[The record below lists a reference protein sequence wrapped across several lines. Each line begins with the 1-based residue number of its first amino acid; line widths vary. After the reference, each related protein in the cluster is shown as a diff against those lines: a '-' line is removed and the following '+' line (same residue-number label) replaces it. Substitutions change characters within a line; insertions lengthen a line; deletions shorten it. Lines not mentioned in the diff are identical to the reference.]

1 MPQYFGKLPTTSQPW
16 TIVDK
21 VQAVNWSDKAV
32 NFDCG
37 NSRLTIS
44 VLAANLIRV
53 RWAPT
58 GEFMSR
64 RPWAVTLD
72 DAEWATTPFA
82 VQETETTVE
91 IETQQIR
98 VCVER
103 QKCRIACFDKA
114 NRPFAQDAEMSMG
127 WRMGAVAGWKEI
139 ATDEHF
145 YGFGERTGFLDKLS
159 EIKTNWTADALDYDA
174 LTDEMYQAIP
184 FFMALRHDSRPKS
197 SHSLAGVPPV
207 VASGAGNLP
216 TALPPDVS
224 YGIFFNTT
232 FWSQF
237 DIGVEQPGVWKMETR
252 GGELDYYIIYGPEP
266 AQILRTYTQLTGRM
280 PLPPKWALGYHQC
293 RWSYE
298 SETVVRELAREFRQR
313 RIPCDVIHLDI
324 DYMRGYRVFTWSPQ
338 RFPNPEK
345 LISDLAKD
353 GFKTVTIIDPG
364 VKYESEADYHVFD
377 QGIENDY
384 FVRKADGE
392 LFHGYVWP
400 DKAVFP
406 DFLRCD
412 VRTWWGDLHKNL
424 TDIGVAGIWN
434 DMNEPAINDRPF
446 GDEGEKI
453 WFPLDAPQ
461 GGGVEEGGSGRE
473 GEGEKE
479 FPVSSHTEVHNLY
492 GLMMAKACLEGLQR
506 HRGSERSFVLTRSGY
521 AGVQRWSSVWM
532 GDNHSLW
539 EHLEMSLPM
548 LCNMGLSGVAF
559 VGCDIGGF
567 AGNATAELFARW
579 MQVGML
585 YPLMR
590 GHSAMTTARHEP
602 WVFGDRT
609 EKICREYIN
618 LRYQLLPYIYTL
630 FWEAATTGAPI
641 LRPLLYHFPN
651 DPKTYTLYDQ
661 VLLGASLMA
670 APIYRPGVE
679 HRSVYL
685 PAGTWYDWWS
695 GERYQGPIHILAHAP
710 LEKMPLYV
718 RGGAI
723 VPMQPVM
730 QYVDESPLDQLRL
743 RVWCGNN
750 KYQFFED
757 DGHSTKYLEQLYSL
771 TNISVSTGQN
781 QTVVEIAPREGKWT
795 PPLREVIVELVGVRE
810 QRFQDD
816 GKRHILQF

>member
-1 MPQYFGKLPTTSQPW
+1 MPQYFGKLPTTNQPW
-16 TIVDK
+16 TTVSN
-21 VQAVNWSDKAV
+21 VKAV
-32 NFDCG
+32 TSDNNIINFDCG
-37 NSRLTIS
+37 DSRLTVS
-44 VLAANLIRV
+44 VLAPNLLRV
-53 RWAPT
+53 RFAPT
-58 GEFMSR
+58 GEFMPR
-64 RPWAVTLD
+64 RSWAVTPD
-72 DAEWATTPFA
+72 DAEWATIPFT
-82 VQETETTVE
+82 VQENEATVE
-91 IETQQIR
+91 IETAQIR
-98 VCVER
+98 VCVQRE
-103 QKCRIACFDKA
+103 KCRIVCFDKD
-114 NRPFAQDAEMSMG
+114 NRPFAQDAEMGIG
-127 WRMGAVAGWKEI
+127 WRMGAVAAWKEI
-139 ATDEHF
+139 AADEHF

-159 EIKTNWTADALDYDA
+159 EVKTNWTTDALDYDA

-184 FFMALRHDSRPKS
+184 FFMALRPE
-197 SHSLAGVPPV
+197 LG
-207 VASGAGNLP
+207 
-216 TALPPDVS
+216 

-237 DIGVEQPGVWKMETR
+237 DIGAEQPGIWKMETR

-266 AQILRTYTQLTGRM
+266 AQILNTYTQLTGRM

-298 SETVVRELAREFRQR
+298 SETVVRELAQEFRQR

-338 RFPNPEK
+338 RFPNPAK
-345 LISDLAKD
+345 LISELAED

-364 VKYESEADYHVFD
+364 VKYEPEANYHVFD
-377 QGIENDY
+377 QGLENDY
-384 FVRKADGE
+384 FVRKADGA

-400 DKAVFP
+400 EKAVFP
-406 DFLRCD
+406 DFLRPD
-412 VRTWWGDLHKNL
+412 VSNWWADLHKSL

-434 DMNEPAINDRPF
+434 DMNEPAINDRSF
-446 GDEGEKI
+446 GDDGNKI

-461 GGGVEEGGSGRE
+461 GGDEDNSQSKIQNPKSKIDVT
-473 GEGEKE
+473 
-479 FPVSSHTEVHNLY
+479 HTEVHNLY
-492 GLMMAKACLEGLQR
+492 GLMMAKACYEGLQR

-532 GDNHSLW
+532 GDNQSLW

-548 LCNMGLSGVAF
+548 LCNMGLSGVGF

-590 GHSAMTTARHEP
+590 GHSAMSTARHEP
-602 WVFGDRT
+602 WVFGDRV
-609 EKICREYIN
+609 ENICREYIN
-618 LRYQLLPYIYTL
+618 LRYQLLPYIYSL
-630 FWEAATTGAPI
+630 FWEAVTTGAPI

-651 DPKTYTLYDQ
+651 DPKTYSLYDQ

-695 GERYQGPIHILAHAP
+695 GDRYEGPIHILAHAP
-710 LEKMPLYV
+710 LERMPLYV
-718 RGGAI
+718 RSGAI
-723 VPMQPVM
+723 VPMQPVR
-730 QYVDESPLDQLRL
+730 QYVDQAPLDEIRL
-743 RVWCGNN
+743 RIWPGNN
-750 KYQFFED
+750 EYQLFED
-757 DGHSTKYLEQLYSL
+757 DGQTNEYLDKKFSL
-771 TNISVSTGQN
+771 ASISVFTESN
-781 QTVVEIAPREGKWT
+781 QTVVEIGARMGEWT
-795 PPLREVIVELVGVRE
+795 PPPREVIVELVGVGE

-816 GKRHILQF
+816 GKRHTLQF

>member
-1 MPQYFGKLPTTSQPW
+1 MPQYFGKLPTTNQPW
-16 TIVDK
+16 TTVSN
-21 VQAVNWSDKAV
+21 VKAV
-32 NFDCG
+32 TSDNNIINFDCG
-37 NSRLTIS
+37 DSCLTIS
-44 VLAANLIRV
+44 VLAPNLLRV
-53 RWAPT
+53 RFAPT
-58 GEFMSR
+58 GEFMPR
-64 RPWAVTLD
+64 RSWAVALD
-72 DAEWATTPFA
+72 DAEWATTPFT
-82 VQETETTVE
+82 VQENEATVE
-91 IETQQIR
+91 IETAQIR
-98 VCVER
+98 VCVQRE
-103 QKCRIACFDKA
+103 KCRIVCFDKA
-114 NRPFAQDAEMSMG
+114 NRPFAQDAEMGIG

-139 ATDEHF
+139 AADEHF

-159 EIKTNWTADALDYDA
+159 EVKTNWTTDALDYDA

-184 FFMALRHDSRPKS
+184 FFMALRPE
-197 SHSLAGVPPV
+197 LG
-207 VASGAGNLP
+207 
-216 TALPPDVS
+216 

-237 DIGVEQPGVWKMETR
+237 DIGAEQPGIWKMETR

-266 AQILRTYTQLTGRM
+266 AQILETYTQLTGRM

-298 SETVVRELAREFRQR
+298 SETVVRELAQEFRQR

-338 RFPNPEK
+338 RFSNPAK
-345 LISDLAKD
+345 LISDLAED

-364 VKYESEADYHVFD
+364 VKYEPEGNYHVFD
-377 QGIENDY
+377 QGLENDY

-406 DFLRCD
+406 DFLRPD
-412 VRTWWGDLHKNL
+412 VSNWWADLHKSL
-424 TDIGVAGIWN
+424 TDVGVAGIWN

-446 GDEGEKI
+446 GDDGEKI

-461 GGGVEEGGSGRE
+461 GSEEAGGRGQGAGGEGGDEENQS
-473 GEGEKE
+473 KI
-479 FPVSSHTEVHNLY
+479 PNLKSKIDVTHTEVHNLY
-492 GLMMAKACLEGLQR
+492 GLMMAKACYEGLQR

-532 GDNHSLW
+532 GDNQSLW

-548 LCNMGLSGVAF
+548 LCNMGLSGVGF

-590 GHSAMTTARHEP
+590 GHSAMSTARHEP
-602 WVFGDRT
+602 WVFGDRV
-609 EKICREYIN
+609 ENICREYIN
-618 LRYQLLPYIYTL
+618 LRYQLLPYIYSL
-630 FWEAATTGAPI
+630 FWEAVTTGAPI

-651 DPKTYTLYDQ
+651 DLKTYSLYDQ

-695 GERYQGPIHILAHAP
+695 GDRYEGPIHILAYAP
-710 LEKMPLYV
+710 LERMPLYV

-723 VPMQPVM
+723 VPMQPVR
-730 QYVDESPLDQLRL
+730 QYVDQAPLNEIRL
-743 RVWCGNN
+743 RIWPGNN
-750 KYQFFED
+750 KYQLFED
-757 DGHSTKYLEQLYSL
+757 DGQTNEYLDKKFSL
-771 TNISVSTGQN
+771 ASISVFTNSN
-781 QTVVEIAPREGKWT
+781 QTVVEIGARVGEWT
-795 PPLREVIVELVGVRE
+795 PPLREVIVELVGVGE

-816 GKRHILQF
+816 GKRHTLQF

>member
-1 MPQYFGKLPTTSQPW
+1 MPQYFGKLPTTNQPW
-16 TIVDK
+16 TTVSN
-21 VQAVNWSDKAV
+21 VKAV
-32 NFDCG
+32 TWDNNIINFDCG
-37 NSRLTIS
+37 NSRLTLS
-44 VLAANLIRV
+44 VLAPNLIRV
-53 RWAPT
+53 RFAPS
-58 GEFMSR
+58 GEFIPR
-64 RPWAVTLD
+64 RSWAVTVD

-91 IETQQIR
+91 IETSQIR
-98 VCVER
+98 VCVQRE
-103 QKCRIACFDKA
+103 KCRIACFDKA
-114 NRPFAQDAEMSMG
+114 NRPFAQDADMGMG

-139 ATDEHF
+139 AADEHF
-145 YGFGERTGFLDKLS
+145 YGFGERTGWLDKLS
-159 EIKTNWTADALDYDA
+159 EVKTNWTTDALDYDA

-184 FFMALRHDSRPKS
+184 FFMALRPQ
-197 SHSLAGVPPV
+197 
-207 VASGAGNLP
+207 
-216 TALPPDVS
+216 VS

-237 DIGVEQPGVWKMETR
+237 DIGAEQPGIWKMETR

-266 AQILRTYTQLTGRM
+266 AQILKTYTQLTGRM

-298 SETVVRELAREFRQR
+298 SENVVRELAKEFRQR
-313 RIPCDVIHLDI
+313 CIPCDVIHLDI

-338 RFPNPEK
+338 RFPNPAK

-364 VKYESEADYHVFD
+364 VKYEPEANYDVFD
-377 QGIENDY
+377 QGIEKDY
-384 FVRKADGE
+384 FVRKADGA

-400 DKAVFP
+400 EKAVFP
-406 DFLRCD
+406 DFLRPD
-412 VRTWWGDLHKNL
+412 VSNWWADLHKSL

-446 GDEGEKI
+446 GDDGEKI

-461 GGGVEEGGSGRE
+461 GSRGAGEQGSRGAEENFQS
-473 GEGEKE
+473 KIQN
-479 FPVSSHTEVHNLY
+479 PKSKIDVTHTEVHNLY
-492 GLMMAKACLEGLQR
+492 GLMMAKACYEGLQR

-532 GDNHSLW
+532 GDNQSLW

-590 GHSAMTTARHEP
+590 GHSAMSTARHEP
-602 WVFGDRT
+602 WVFGDRV
-609 EKICREYIN
+609 ENICREYIN

-630 FWEAATTGAPI
+630 FWEAVTTGAPI

-695 GERYQGPIHILAHAP
+695 GDRYEGPIHILAHAP
-710 LEKMPLYV
+710 LERMPLYV

-723 VPMQPVM
+723 VPMQPVR
-730 QYVDESPLDQLRL
+730 QYVDQAPLDEIRL
-743 RVWCGNN
+743 RIWPGNN
-750 KYQFFED
+750 EYQLFED
-757 DGHSTKYLEQLYSL
+757 DGYTNKYQNKKFLL
-771 TNISVSTGQN
+771 TNIRVFTEPN
-781 QTVVEIAPREGKWT
+781 QIVVEIEAREGEWT
-795 PPLREVIVELVGVRE
+795 PPPREVIVEVVGVGE

-816 GKRHILQF
+816 GQRHTLQF

>member
-1 MPQYFGKLPTTSQPW
+1 MPQYFGKLPTTNQPW
-16 TIVDK
+16 TTISNV
-21 VQAVNWSDKAV
+21 KAV
-32 NFDCG
+32 TWDNNAINFDCG
-37 NSRLTIS
+37 DSRLIIS
-44 VLAANLIRV
+44 VLAPNLIRV
-53 RWAPT
+53 HFAPT
-58 GEFMSR
+58 GEFMPR
-64 RPWAVTLD
+64 RSWAITLD

-82 VQETETTVE
+82 VQETEATVE
-91 IETQQIR
+91 IETAQIR
-98 VCVER
+98 VCVQRE
-103 QKCRIACFDKA
+103 KCRIACFDKA
-114 NRPFAQDAEMSMG
+114 NRSFAQDADMGMG
-127 WRMGAVAGWKEI
+127 WRIGAVAGWKQI

-145 YGFGERTGFLDKLS
+145 YGFGERTGWLDKLS
-159 EIKTNWTADALDYDA
+159 EVKTNWTVDALDYDA

-184 FFMALRHDSRPKS
+184 FFMALR
-197 SHSLAGVPPV
+197 
-207 VASGAGNLP
+207 
-216 TALPPDVS
+216 PDVG

-237 DIGVEQPGVWKMETR
+237 DIGAEQPGVWKMETR
-252 GGELDYYIIYGPEP
+252 GGELDYYMIYGPEP
-266 AQILRTYTQLTGRM
+266 AQILETYTQLTGRM

-293 RWSYE
+293 RWSYD
-298 SETVVRELAREFRQR
+298 SEIVVRELAQEFRQR

-324 DYMRGYRVFTWSPQ
+324 DYMQGYRVFTWSKE
-338 RFPNPEK
+338 RFSNPAK
-345 LISDLAKD
+345 LVSDLAQN

-364 VKYESEADYHVFD
+364 VKYEPEANYHVFD

-406 DFLRCD
+406 DFLRPD
-412 VRTWWGDLHKNL
+412 VCNWWANLHKSL

-434 DMNEPAINDRPF
+434 DMNEPAIDSRPF
-446 GDEGEKI
+446 GDDGEKI

-461 GGGVEEGGSGRE
+461 GAGGAGGEEENFQS
-473 GEGEKE
+473 KIQNLKSKID
-479 FPVSSHTEVHNLY
+479 VTHAEVHNLY
-492 GLMMAKACLEGLQR
+492 GLMMAKACYEGLQR
-506 HRGSERSFVLTRSGY
+506 HRGVERSFVLTRSGY

-532 GDNHSLW
+532 GDNQSLW

-590 GHSAMTTARHEP
+590 GHSAMSTARHEP
-602 WVFGDRT
+602 WVFGDRV
-609 EKICREYIN
+609 ENICREYIN

-630 FWEAATTGAPI
+630 FWEAVTTGAPI

-670 APIYRPGVE
+670 APIYRPGIE

-695 GERYQGPIHILAHAP
+695 GDRYEGPIHILAHAP
-710 LEKMPLYV
+710 LERMPLYV

-723 VPMQPVM
+723 VPMQSVK
-730 QYVDESPLDQLRL
+730 QYVDETPLEEIRL
-743 RVWCGNN
+743 RIWPGNN
-750 KYQFFED
+750 EYQLYED
-757 DGHSTKYLEQLYSL
+757 DGQTKEYQDKKFSL
-771 TNISVSTGQN
+771 TNICVFTQTS
-781 QTVVEIAPREGKWT
+781 QTVVEIEARVGEWT
-795 PPLREVIVELVGVRE
+795 PPPREVIVELVGAGE

-816 GKRHILQF
+816 GKQHILQF

>member
-1 MPQYFGKLPTTSQPW
+1 MPQYFGKLPTTNQPW
-16 TIVDK
+16 TTVGN
-21 VQAVNWSDKAV
+21 VKAV
-32 NFDCG
+32 TSNNNIINFDCG
-37 NSRLTIS
+37 DSRLTIS
-44 VLAANLIRV
+44 VLAPNLIRV
-53 RWAPT
+53 RFAPT
-58 GEFMSR
+58 GEFMPR
-64 RPWAVTLD
+64 RSWTVTPD
-72 DAEWATTPFA
+72 DAEWATTPFT
-82 VQETETTVE
+82 VQENEATVE
-91 IETQQIR
+91 IQTVQIR
-98 VCVER
+98 VCVQR
-103 QKCRIACFDKA
+103 KKCRIACFDKA
-114 NRPFAQDAEMSMG
+114 NRPFAQDAEMGIG

-139 ATDEHF
+139 AADEHF
-145 YGFGERTGFLDKLS
+145 YGFGERTGLLDKLS
-159 EIKTNWTADALDYDA
+159 EVKTNWTTDALDYDV

-184 FFMALRHDSRPKS
+184 FFMALRPE
-197 SHSLAGVPPV
+197 LG
-207 VASGAGNLP
+207 
-216 TALPPDVS
+216 

-237 DIGVEQPGVWKMETR
+237 DIGAEQPGIWKMETR

-266 AQILRTYTQLTGRM
+266 AKILETYTQLTGRM

-298 SETVVRELAREFRQR
+298 SETVVRELAQEFRQR

-338 RFPNPEK
+338 RFPNPAK
-345 LISDLAKD
+345 LISDLAED

-364 VKYESEADYHVFD
+364 VKYEPEGNYHVFD
-377 QGIENDY
+377 QGLENDY
-384 FVRKADGE
+384 FVHKADGAF
-392 LFHGYVWP
+392 FHGYVWP
-400 DKAVFP
+400 EKAVFP
-406 DFLRCD
+406 DFLRPD
-412 VRTWWGDLHKNL
+412 VGNWWADLHKSL

-434 DMNEPAINDRPF
+434 DMNEPALNDRPF
-446 GDEGEKI
+446 GDDGEKI

-461 GGGVEEGGSGRE
+461 GGQGD
-473 GEGEKE
+473 KE
-479 FPVSSHTEVHNLY
+479 NISVSASTHREVHNLY
-492 GLMMAKACLEGLQR
+492 GLMMAKACYEGLER

-532 GDNHSLW
+532 GDNQSLW

-548 LCNMGLSGVAF
+548 LCNMGLSGVGF

-590 GHSAMTTARHEP
+590 AHSAMSTARHEP
-602 WVFGDRT
+602 WVFGDRI
-609 EKICREYIN
+609 ENICREYIN
-618 LRYQLLPYIYTL
+618 LRYQLLPYIYGL

-651 DPKTYTLYDQ
+651 DPKTYSLYDQ

-679 HRSVYL
+679 HRTVYL

-695 GERYQGPIHILAHAP
+695 GDRYEGPIHILAHAP
-710 LEKMPLYV
+710 LERMPLYV

-723 VPMQPVM
+723 VPMQPVR
-730 QYVDESPLDQLRL
+730 QYVDQAPLDEIRL
-743 RVWCGNN
+743 RIWPGNN
-750 KYQFFED
+750 EYQLFED
-757 DGHSTKYLEQLYSL
+757 DGQTNEYQDKKFSLST
-771 TNISVSTGQN
+771 ISVFAKSN
-781 QTVVEIAPREGKWT
+781 QTVIEIGARIGEWT
-795 PPLREVIVELVGVRE
+795 PPPREVIVELVGVGE

-816 GKRHILQF
+816 GKRRTLQF